1 MARPKAA
8 HHEPSIPEEQLE
20 FSNVTDLRQ
29 NLLPAIERIEK
40 NPALRFLILKH
51 GRPQAVLM
59 SAETYDLVKKLMNQL
74 VSAQASMPRAA
85 AIEGAFRRLRDERGT
100 RANPAPSANEERVS
114 QQIELMTTM
123 LFDIKKQLRARKV
136 AKAESGD

>member
-1 MARPKAA
+1 MARAKATRQE
-8 HHEPSIPEEQLE
+8 HQIPEEELE

-59 SAETYDLVKKLMNQL
+59 SAETYDLVKRLMNQL

-85 AIEGAFRRLRDERGT
+85 AVEGAFRRLRDERGPKSNLGSSE
-100 RANPAPSANEERVS
+100 AQERVS

-123 LFDIKKQLRARKV
+123 LLDIKKQLRARKT
-136 AKAESGD
+136 ANAEIGD